1 MRRRTGLRAARRGSP
16 LVVVLAIATSG
27 LLAACASGSP
37 SPSAAAV
44 RLFPGSGG
52 ALRGAHTVWVAA
64 AVSRSGSAATGSPD
78 VPGAPASGAGGG
90 ASTAAGGSADV
101 AAALQRALARVRRLE
116 LASTRERADLVLY
129 FEQADRL
136 RCWACRQPEG
146 LWHWWGLVHDPT
158 GRELASLHGETTA
171 GADDAAR
178 RFAVE
183 LKKLLRH
190 AGRGP
195 REDATR

>member
-1 MRRRTGLRAARRGSP
+1 MRVRLTS
-16 LVVVLAIATSG
+16 LVVAAAMGGALG
-27 LLAACASGSP
+27 ACATVSP
-37 SPSAAAV
+37 SPSRAAV
-44 RLFPGSGG
+44 DLAPGG
-52 ALRGAHTVWVAA
+52 AHALRDARTVWIAG
-64 AVSRSGSAATGSPD
+64 AVSRAGDVASGRAATGD
-78 VPGAPASGAGGG
+78 
-90 ASTAAGGSADV
+90 SADRLRE
-101 AAALQRALARVRRLE
+101 ALRKGRRLE
-116 LASTRERADLVLY
+116 LAASREQADLVLY

-158 GRELASLHGETTA
+158 GRELASLHGETAA

-190 AGRGP
+190 AGRSP